1 MILELSES
9 NLTID
14 LRYSGQQLPSLRVG
28 TDNHLSIIF
37 QLSYVFFFCLI
48 DSALCQ
54 VGNWQNLWIEV
65 KKVYICLQKVYI

>member
-28 TDNHLSIIF
+28 TGNHLSIIF
-37 QLSYVFFFCLI
+37 QLS
-48 DSALCQ
+48 
-54 VGNWQNLWIEV
+54 
-65 KKVYICLQKVYI
+65 